1 MNRIQPLN
9 RPDKKWM
16 SVTEA
21 AEYVS
26 KKYRKVTVSFIRQL
40 IQRRAV
46 DVLPLGKHKLV
57 EASDLDTYIEKL
69 VERPAKKRKR

>member
-1 MNRIQPLN
+1 MDHN
-9 RPDKKWM
+9 KKWM

-40 IQRRAV
+40 VQREAV
-46 DVLPLGKHKLV
+46 HILPLGKHKLV
-57 EASDLDTYIEKL
+57 EASDLDAYIERMVK
-69 VERPAKKRKR
+69 RPAKKRKS